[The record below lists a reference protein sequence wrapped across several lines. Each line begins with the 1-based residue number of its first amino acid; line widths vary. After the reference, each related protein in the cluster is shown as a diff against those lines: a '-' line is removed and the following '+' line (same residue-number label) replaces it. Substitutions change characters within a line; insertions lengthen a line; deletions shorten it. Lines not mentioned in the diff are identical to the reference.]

1 MDWFRGKSTGNHR
14 FSHLIFGL
22 SCKISLKPVHWHWN
36 VWGNHPLVSAS
47 WNMMV
52 DPNWLIKIG
61 WPTKPLKRFLQTNYW
76 NNLFCKTTTTSQP
89 GWRSSLVQLGG
100 VPVGWDFD
108 TCSYGEIHLFH
119 RTPKQLSSQKSG
131 PASFHM
137 VGFCKATL
145 LVQGFK
151 ISTSCCHIFD
161 CLQPATVAMFLQV
174 CGLCL
179 SHWAACE
186 SRNSPWL
193 WKIRVLPSLFEPV
206 GNYFPDPFLPP
217 FCGLK
222 AVHLDSELAT
232 KILG

>member
-1 MDWFRGKSTGNHR
+1 MYGG
-14 FSHLIFGL
+14 I
-22 SCKISLKPVHWHWN
+22 I
-36 VWGNHPLVSAS
+36 PLFQLREI
-47 WNMMV
+47 W
-52 DPNWLIKIG
+52 WLTQIG
-61 WPTKPLKRFLQTNYW
+61 WLRLGDLLSHWKGFYKQTIGITFFAKP
-76 NNLFCKTTTTSQP
+76 QP
-89 GWRSSLVQLGG
+89 LRNPGDVAHWCSWGG
-100 VPVGWDFD
+100 FPVGWDFD

>member
-100 VPVGWDFD
+100 FLLGGILTPVAMVKSTYFTAPRSSCPRRKVGRRAFTWWGFA
-108 TCSYGEIHLFH
+108 
-119 RTPKQLSSQKSG
+119 KQLYLFRASRSAHPAATYLIACSQ
-131 PASFHM
+131 
-137 VGFCKATL
+137 
-145 LVQGFK
+145 
-151 ISTSCCHIFD
+151 
-161 CLQPATVAMFLQV
+161 LQ
-174 CGLCL
+174 
-179 SHWAACE
+179 
-186 SRNSPWL
+186 
-193 WKIRVLPSLFEPV
+193 
-206 GNYFPDPFLPP
+206 
-217 FCGLK
+217 
-222 AVHLDSELAT
+222 
-232 KILG
+232 